1 MITNKKWVAAGSTA
15 TLVAG
20 GLFFGVPAASA
31 APGDGACLQASVQ
44 FNAKLSAAGI
54 DVAFV
59 NQLELA
65 TAAVVTAGEN
75 LATVTAS
82 LNVAG
87 LATAAETTATAAAD
101 AQAQVYE
108 AQGVVDAAVK
118 AAIAADADGD
128 GDPENDP
135 AVITARE
142 ALLPLE
148 EQEKIAVEAAADAGA
163 AYEAVIADP
172 GLMAAEAALDAAVVQ
187 ADALLAQLSGDEALA
202 AELLELFKAFLAAC
216 DAGAIGV
223 TPVVNPTV
231 PVTVIPTPVPTG
243 TNKGMNVQTA
253 AATEDNSAAL
263 ALIAGLLAAGVAV
276 PVTMAARLRRL
287 ERTQR

>member
-31 APGDGACLQASVQ
+31 APGDAACLQASVQ

-223 TPVVNPTV
+223 TPVVNATV

>member
-31 APGDGACLQASVQ
+31 APGDAACLQASVQ

-223 TPVVNPTV
+223 TPDVNPTV
-231 PVTVIPTPVPTG
+231 PVTVIPPPVPTG
-243 TNKGMNVQTA
+243 TN
-253 AATEDNSAAL
+253 
-263 ALIAGLLAAGVAV
+263 
-276 PVTMAARLRRL
+276 
-287 ERTQR
+287 

>member
-15 TLVAG
+15 TLIAG
-20 GLFFGVPAASA
+20 GLFFGAPAASA
-31 APGDGACLQASVQ
+31 APGDAACLQASVQ
-44 FNAKLSAAGI
+44 FNAALSAAGI

-75 LATVTAS
+75 LATVTAT
-82 LNVAG
+82 LNVEG
-87 LATAAETTATAAAD
+87 LAVEAETTAKAASDLQESRINA
-101 AQAQVYE
+101 E
-108 AQGVVDAAVK
+108 AAVK
-118 AAIAADADGD
+118 AAVDAAIADDANDD
-128 GDPENDP
+128 GDPETDP
-135 AVITARE
+135 AVIEARA
-142 ALLPLE
+142 ALATVVG
-148 EQEKIAVEAAADAGA
+148 QEKVAVDAAAAADA
-163 AYEAVIADP
+163 AYKAVIADP
-172 GLMAAEAALDAAVVQ
+172 TLVAAEAAFEAAVVQ
-187 ADALLAQLSGDEALA
+187 VDALIAQLSGNEALA
-202 AELLELFKAFLAAC
+202 AELIALFKAFLAAC

-231 PVTVIPTPVPTG
+231 PVTVIPTPTG

-276 PVTMAARLRRL
+276 PVAMAARMRRL
-287 ERTQR
+287 ERAQR